1 MEGSVEDIIERSE
14 PAEKVMA
21 SAQQLRKAYEKACK
35 ETRQEYKL
43 TQNEWEVMR
52 FLWKNPEFNSARDIA
67 DSQSVSR
74 SLVCKSVEALE
85 KRRLLAVQPDAED
98 RRYVRLYLTEEARDI
113 LRQSFFQETE
123 FLKMVFQNV
132 SSEEQ
137 DLFFC
142 VLGKIRE
149 NVKRVMETESAP

>member
-1 MEGSVEDIIERSE
+1 MGCR
-14 PAEKVMA
+14 EK
-21 SAQQLRKAYEKACK
+21 
-35 ETRQEYKL
+35 
-43 TQNEWEVMR
+43 N
-52 FLWKNPEFNSARDIA
+52 
-67 DSQSVSR
+67 
-74 SLVCKSVEALE
+74 
-85 KRRLLAVQPDAED
+85 RLLAVQPDAED